1 MTLPSRN
8 HTIEWMLRD
17 WYGPDRAEAEIAAKL
32 NKPKPIADSIDDA
45 VKSILSPSRLKIL
58 KVKDEWESIAGK
70 VNAAH
75 TNPAFFKENILFVEI
90 AHPAFRMALDN
101 PRMKAVIL
109 EKIRDQFGENFC
121 SDIKY
126 VPAGRR
132 G

>member
-1 MTLPSRN
+1 MTLPARN
-8 HTIEWMLRD
+8 HTIEWMMRD
-17 WYGPDRAEAEIAAKL
+17 WYGPERAESEIAAKL
-32 NKPKPIADSIDDA
+32 GAPKPIAEAIDNA
-45 VKSILSPSRLKIL
+45 VKTILSPARLKIL
-58 KVKDEWESIAGK
+58 KVKDEWEAIAGK

-75 TNPAFFKENILFVEI
+75 STPSFIKDDILFVEI

-101 PRMKAVIL
+101 ARTKAVLLKKIQ
-109 EKIRDQFGENFC
+109 EKFGENFC